1 MAVPSRRCAEQEV
14 WMKARVVLT
23 IMAVAL
29 WAAALARAQEPAK
42 PAPEAAAPAV
52 PVLTVAQEKID
63 LGTVKAGTDAVA
75 TFTLQNKGAVEV
87 KVLSAKPS

>member
-1 MAVPSRRCAEQEV
+1 MR
-14 WMKARVVLT
+14 ARVVLT

-42 PAPEAAAPAV
+42 PATEAAAPAV
-52 PVLTVAQEKID
+52 PVLTVEQEKID

-75 TFTLQNKGAVEV
+75 TFTLHNKGAVEV